1 MKKNFPLLLCCVM
14 LFLFS
19 ACNKRSGK
27 PKILVF
33 TKTAGFYHQSIPA
46 GVAAIQKLGA
56 ANDFD
61 VDTTSDASMFTDDI
75 LREYSAIVFLNTTGP
90 LFNTVQRIA
99 LERYI
104 QAGGGYMGIH
114 AATDAEYDWGWYIRL
129 AGANFESHPRQ
140 QEAKLIINDKN
151 HASTKHLPDVWTR
164 KDEWYNFKKL
174 NKDVHVLISIDEKSY
189 EGGKNGDNHPMAW

>member
-114 AATDAEYDWGWYIRL
+114 AATDAEYDWGW
-129 AGANFESHPRQ
+129 
-140 QEAKLIINDKN
+140 
-151 HASTKHLPDVWTR
+151 
-164 KDEWYNFKKL
+164 
-174 NKDVHVLISIDEKSY
+174 
-189 EGGKNGDNHPMAW
+189 